1 MTLQSSASTGDPL
14 NFSEIQSEFSPQG
27 SAGNLLSYIKNAGI
41 VDANDNVPS
50 VPTSAPITILNFL
63 SGECVHAALSSY
75 NPSTYDIMLTRVAA
89 THPSLST
96 ARVGIQLN
104 DDGTA
109 IYYYSTHNI
118 GTTNFTSFTWKL
130 GSGSVG
136 NYYAYM
142 YAPTGDSFSVN
153 AGTDSAL
160 QLNST
165 RNWRLDVSSTSGTVS
180 KELNSTL
187 EIRNASGAVIT
198 SKTLRFYVEAD
209 VS

>member
-1 MTLQSSASTGDPL
+1 MTLQSSASGADPL
-14 NFSEIQSEFSPQG
+14 KFSEIQSEFSPQG
-27 SAGNLLSYIKNAGI
+27 SAGNLLAYRKNAGI

-63 SGECVHAALSSY
+63 SSECVHATLSSY
-75 NPSTYDIMLTRVAA
+75 NPSTYDIMLNRAA
-89 THPSLST
+89 SHPSLAT

-104 DDGTA
+104 NDGTA

-160 QLNST
+160 QLDTT
-165 RNWRLDVSSTSGTVS
+165 RNWRLDVSSTSGTVT
-180 KELNSTL
+180 KTLNSTL